1 MAAGRRSAART
12 RDGHGCSSTAG
23 CALCRLAEVHAL
35 WSALLVGGRAA
46 LAPMHPATEPAR
58 MQEQA
63 RRRRH
68 LKNPAPPF
76 SSSAVQWRA
85 VPEKLRRPIEN
96 RWTLIKRTQSGTGP
110 LLPVRPGLQRVPLAP
125 VVVCAAARALRAAGA
140 TITTL
145 PPLGYWRAR
154 RAARSDA
161 HASEGRTT
169 NTELG
174 GRGLRQPTKKPA
186 GRAFRWAVGGASSKF
201 LARHGCA
208 PADAIEL
215 APLVEFDGRII
226 DIPPP
231 RLRDRLQVLRL
242 HVAVLV

>member
-1 MAAGRRSAART
+1 
-12 RDGHGCSSTAG
+12 
-23 CALCRLAEVHAL
+23 
-35 WSALLVGGRAA
+35 
-46 LAPMHPATEPAR
+46 

-68 LKNPAPPF
+68 LKNPAPPL

-85 VPEKLRRPIEN
+85 VPEKLRRPIGN

-145 PPLGYWRAR
+145 SPLGYWRAR
-154 RAARSDA
+154 HAACSGA
-161 HASEGRTT
+161 HACEGRTT

-174 GRGLRQPTKKPA
+174 GRALRQPTKKPA
-186 GRAFRWAVGGASSKF
+186 GRAFRWAVGGSSSEF

-208 PADAIEL
+208 PADTVEL
-215 APLVEFDGRII
+215 APLVQLDLCIV

-231 RLRDRLQVLRL
+231 RLCDRLQVLRL